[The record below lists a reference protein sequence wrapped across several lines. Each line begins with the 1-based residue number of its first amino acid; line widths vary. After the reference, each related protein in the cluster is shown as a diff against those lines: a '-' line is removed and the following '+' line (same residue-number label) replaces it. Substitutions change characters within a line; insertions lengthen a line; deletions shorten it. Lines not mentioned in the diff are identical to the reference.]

1 MIEKIVVAA
10 ENTDARLE
18 AMSLVNG
25 VRNSFFYSFISS
37 SSLNSEVGF

>member
-18 AMSLVNG
+18 AMSLVKLQSTTTC
-25 VRNSFFYSFISS
+25 VC
-37 SSLNSEVGF
+37 VA